1 MDMLFVG
8 STEAKKDAE
17 KCLEYAKEIA
27 HKYGF
32 CSLADLL
39 ASLDCE
45 SNYIDDMVEFTIE
58 QLNGAVIKQVKH
70 RGYCEIYIPVEDVC
84 DLQKTFRI
92 RNNTTKSTKSTTP
105 HIDIFMNRGHWVAT
119 IDDKFFCTGDNFT
132 EVTAELENYMN
143 RKED

>member
-8 STEAKKDAE
+8 RTETKKDAE

-27 HKYGF
+27 QKYSF
-32 CSLADLL
+32 CSLADFYDLL
-39 ASLDCE
+39 GCM
-45 SNYIDDMVEFTIE
+45 SNYTDNLVKFTIE
-58 QLNGAVIKQVKH
+58 QLNGAIIKPFKT
-70 RGYCEIYIPVEDVC
+70 RACCEIYIPVEDIC
-84 DLQKTFRI
+84 DLRKPFRT
-92 RNNTTKSTKSTTP
+92 RNNTTKSTTP

-132 EVTAELENYMN
+132 EVTTELENYMN